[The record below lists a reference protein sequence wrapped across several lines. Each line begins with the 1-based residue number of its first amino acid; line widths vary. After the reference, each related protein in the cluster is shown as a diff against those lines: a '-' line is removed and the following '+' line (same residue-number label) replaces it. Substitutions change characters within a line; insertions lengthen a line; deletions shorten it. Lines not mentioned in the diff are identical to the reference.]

1 MKVFHYVALG
11 PDGRR
16 FRGKGYAVD
25 ASELRNRLIEGRLH
39 PLAIR
44 RALFTG
50 ASLRLS
56 AREAARLAQDLAQL
70 LDSGLALAPA
80 LALLESREG
89 PKLAAVTRDIRRRLV
104 GGEPLS
110 RALESAKGGP
120 VRLLQALARA
130 GEASGQQAG
139 TLAAGARSLAAVDQ
153 LRRRLITLSLYPGF
167 VIAVALG
174 SIAVYAFA
182 VLPSLQPAFEGM
194 GDAVPAQTQ
203 AVLAFGAIMR
213 VLLPAL
219 AIGSLGAALI
229 LAALP
234 RVRRE
239 GGDLLAR
246 AMMALP
252 VSPLR
257 DFVFAGL
264 ASRLA
269 VMLEAGVPL
278 AAAWR
283 LAREPIS
290 IPSLGVTLAAQD
302 ERLLE
307 GARLSEVLA
316 RVASAPKDLVHYVA
330 LGERSGRSPK
340 ALNDASA
347 LLATRAQEAI
357 ERLLS
362 VFTPVVIILVG
373 GMVGV
378 ITMMVFQGLLAV
390 SDAVAS

>member
-1 MKVFHYVALG
+1 M
-11 PDGRR
+11 
-16 FRGKGYAVD
+16 
-25 ASELRNRLIEGRLH
+25 
-39 PLAIR
+39 
-44 RALFTG
+44 
-50 ASLRLS
+50 
-56 AREAARLAQDLAQL
+56 
-70 LDSGLALAPA
+70 
-80 LALLESREG
+80 
-89 PKLAAVTRDIRRRLV
+89 
-104 GGEPLS
+104 
-110 RALESAKGGP
+110 
-120 VRLLQALARA
+120 
-130 GEASGQQAG
+130 
-139 TLAAGARSLAAVDQ
+139 
-153 LRRRLITLSLYPGF
+153 
-167 VIAVALG
+167 
-174 SIAVYAFA
+174 
-182 VLPSLQPAFEGM
+182 
-194 GDAVPAQTQ
+194 
-203 AVLAFGAIMR
+203 FGAIMR